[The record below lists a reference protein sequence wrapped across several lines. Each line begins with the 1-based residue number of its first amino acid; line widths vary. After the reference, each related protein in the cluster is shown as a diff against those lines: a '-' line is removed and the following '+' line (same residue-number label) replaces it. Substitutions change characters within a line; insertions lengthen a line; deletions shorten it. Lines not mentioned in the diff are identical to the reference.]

1 MADDLNRKYHHLQED
16 IQARKEGRVLMNN
29 WKEAYLKKNIKKK
42 QMKTRTCEICR
53 ETFNSYLEVSSQDR
67 YSNL

>member
-1 MADDLNRKYHHLQED
+1 
-16 IQARKEGRVLMNN
+16 MNN

-53 ETFNSYLEVSSQDR
+53 ETFNSYLEVSNKIDC
-67 YSNL
+67 